1 MKQKPKLTR
10 EEWINQTRSTLLQ
23 KTTMAESRLI
33 YYFKQIALHHERRPP
48 LEVKDE
54 QGNTVKTLFPHF
66 KLGDDIYIFIEESET
81 YKEKKELMKHTHVRK
96 VHIRS
101 PTILTPKTAIDALH
115 TILTRLREVSDN
127 TNIDTAYHNFLSK
140 YGESMNY

>member
-1 MKQKPKLTR
+1 MKQKLTR
-10 EEWINQTRSTLLQ
+10 EEWINQTRSTLLK

-66 KLGDDIYIFIEESET
+66 KIGDDVYIFIEKSET
-81 YKEKKELMKHTHVRK
+81 YKEKQELLKHTHVRK

-101 PTILTPKTAIDALH
+101 PTILTPKAAIDALH
-115 TILTRLREVSDN
+115 TILTRLREVTDN
-127 TNIDTAYHNFLSK
+127 KNIEFAYSMLISK
-140 YGESMNY
+140 YGDSMNY